1 MISQNK
7 IIIFSIII
15 ILTILCQ
22 ITRKIFPYNRLRYFD
37 NFFYYSSSN
46 NITLKE
52 NHTQNMLQ
60 FQEYRHSR
68 AFINTES
75 NKINFYITLSQ
86 RNSYDDKR
94 IILSILLD
102 LNKSSNAT
110 INNYSFNFSEKIT
123 NENLFFEFTQI
134 LSDKDIRESHLLKY
148 ISIGM
153 NNAFNDLEAS
163 FIFDTFDLNLNLK
176 KEILTIRFFYL
187 VGVFLNCILYFIVS
201 SFFLNEKGYNLQNIS
216 IAFLIIIRARLVN
229 LSFCAS
235 NFSNYI

>member
-1 MISQNK
+1 MPNNK
-7 IIIFSIII
+7 KNF
-15 ILTILCQ
+15 
-22 ITRKIFPYNRLRYFD
+22 NRFRYFD
-37 NFFYYSSSN
+37 NFCYYSSSS

-68 AFINTES
+68 VFINTEN

-94 IILSILLD
+94 IIFWLL
-102 LNKSSNAT
+102 LNLNNSSNAT

-176 KEILTIRFFYL
+176 KEKLEIRFFYL
-187 VGVFLNCILYFIVS
+187 VGFFWIVFYTL
-201 SFFLNEKGYNLQNIS
+201 
-216 IAFLIIIRARLVN
+216 
-229 LSFCAS
+229 
-235 NFSNYI
+235 